1 MYLDRYDYYLPKE
14 LIAQK
19 PVEPRDSSRLMV
31 VGDSIKHRHFYDI
44 VEYLN
49 ENDVLVFNNS
59 RVIRARVHGKKSTGG
74 KVELLFL
81 SNEDDPDILVKGK
94 NVRPGTKILIGDIA
108 GTVRE
113 KNEGICK
120 IDFNDSITNIIDR
133 YGEVPL
139 PPYIKEK
146 LDNSERY
153 QTLYSRI
160 QGSVAAP
167 TAGLHFTKELI
178 DKIQAKNVIIT
189 FLTLH
194 ISYSTFKPLDEKDII
209 EGRLHE
215 EYYHIPEETASA
227 VNNRKGRL
235 IAVGT
240 TVVRA
245 LESSVRGGKIVPGA
259 FRTDL
264 FIREGYGFQSG
275 IGAMI
280 TNFHIP
286 KSSLLML
293 VTAFGGYERIMNAY
307 RVAVEKRYKFYSF
320 GDAMLILRPTAAQ

>member
-19 PVEPRDSSRLMV
+19 PVEPRDSSNLMV
-31 VGDSIKHRHFYDI
+31 VGDKILHRHFYDI

-81 SNEDDPDILVKGK
+81 SNGNDPDILVKGK
-94 NVRPGTKILIGDIA
+94 NVRPGTKILVGDIA

-113 KNEGICK
+113 KHEGICK
-120 IDFNDSITNIIDR
+120 IDFNDSISNIIDR

-146 LDNSERY
+146 LENVERY
-153 QTLYSRI
+153 QTIYSRI

-178 DKIQAKNVIIT
+178 DKIQAKNVIIK

-215 EYYHIPEETASA
+215 ENYHIPEETASA
-227 VNNRKGRL
+227 INNRKGRL

-245 LESSVRGGKIVPGA
+245 LESSVKEGKIVPGA
-259 FRTDL
+259 FKTNL
-264 FIREGYGFQSG
+264 FIRDGYSFQSG
-275 IGAMI
+275 IDAMI

-286 KSSLLML
+286 RSSLLML
-293 VTAFGGYERIMNAY
+293 VTAFGSYERIMNAY
-307 RVAVEKRYKFYSF
+307 RIAVEKRYRFYSF
-320 GDAMLILRPTAAQ
+320 GDAMLILRLTSPQ